1 MEALFMAQEFI
12 YQDGE
17 FKQLNKD
24 GEYVTVS
31 AVQTPVDVL
40 LTAWEE
46 MILELSEKEIRKY
59 ELKEDNF
66 NKQQEII
73 KTTDFNGLYG
83 KNNKDVRKLHVDKI
97 MADDFKEEKDLEF
110 SIGYLEREI
119 NFLKELVRA
128 KQ

>member
-1 MEALFMAQEFI
+1 MAQKEFI
-12 YQDGE
+12 YTEGE
-17 FKQLNKD
+17 FKKLNKD

-97 MADDFKEEKDLEF
+97 MVEEFKEEKDLEF

>member
-1 MEALFMAQEFI
+1 MAQKEFI
-12 YQDGE
+12 YHDNE

>member
-1 MEALFMAQEFI
+1 MAQKEFI
-12 YQDGE
+12 YTEGE
-17 FKQLNKD
+17 FKKLNKD

>member
-1 MEALFMAQEFI
+1 MAQKEFI
-12 YQDGE
+12 YTEGE
-17 FKQLNKD
+17 FKKLNKD
-24 GEYVTVS
+24 NGEYETIS

>member
-1 MEALFMAQEFI
+1 MVQKEFI
-12 YQDGE
+12 YTERE
-17 FKQLNKD
+17 FKKLNKD
-24 GEYVTVS
+24 NGEYETIS

-46 MILELSEKEIRKY
+46 MIIELSEKEIRKY

>member
-1 MEALFMAQEFI
+1 MAQKEFI
-12 YQDGE
+12 YTEGE

-24 GEYVTVS
+24 GEYVIVS

>member
-1 MEALFMAQEFI
+1 MVQKEFI
-12 YQDGE
+12 YTERE

-24 GEYVTVS
+24 NGEYETIS

-59 ELKEDNF
+59 KLKEDNF

-119 NFLKELVRA
+119 NFLKELVRV

>member
-1 MEALFMAQEFI
+1 MAQKEFI
-12 YQDGE
+12 YTEGE

-24 GEYVTVS
+24 GEYETIS
-31 AVQTPVDVL
+31 AVQTPIDVL